1 MKKLMFGLAVL
12 GAAATLSAAE
22 ITYSSFSFKTVGPD
36 TYADGTTV
44 LDGECYALVWSADGV
59 FEGIKADGTPTDAAD
74 KVLAVLP
81 CAKGGACPEQYIEI
95 ANTLKFGEKF
105 AIDGTFGVLLLDT
118 RKFGEAGQ
126 VTVGK
131 KNAINKTAPAIVS
144 VKAEQT
150 TIGAVASSETTVAAT
165 GTTELPADVEDPVI
179 TDINV
184 GTDFVTITADKTSP
198 FANYAIQA
206 GPTTA
211 AEGFTGAPKA
221 GNGKITLVIERPAGN
236 SAFFKIIRK

>member
-1 MKKLMFGLAVL
+1 MKKLMFGLALL

-36 TYADGTTV
+36 KYADGTTV

-81 CAKGGACPEQYIEI
+81 CAKDGACVEQYVEI
-95 ANTLKFGEKF
+95 ANTLKFGETF
-105 AIDGTFGVLLLDT
+105 AINGTFGVFLLDT
-118 RKFGEAGQ
+118 RKFGEEGK

-131 KNAINKTAPAIVS
+131 ENGINRSSPAVVS
-144 VKAEQT
+144 VKAAQS
-150 TIGAVASSETTVAAT
+150 TIGAVVSPETAVAAT
-165 GTTELPADVEDPVI
+165 EMTDLPADVEAPVI

-184 GTDFVTITADKTSP
+184 GAEFVSITADKTSP
-198 FANYAIQA
+198 LANYAIQA

-211 AEGFTGAPKA
+211 AEGFTGSPKA
-221 GNGKITLVIERPAGN
+221 GNGKITLVIERPAGDT
-236 SAFFKIIRK
+236 AFFKIIRK